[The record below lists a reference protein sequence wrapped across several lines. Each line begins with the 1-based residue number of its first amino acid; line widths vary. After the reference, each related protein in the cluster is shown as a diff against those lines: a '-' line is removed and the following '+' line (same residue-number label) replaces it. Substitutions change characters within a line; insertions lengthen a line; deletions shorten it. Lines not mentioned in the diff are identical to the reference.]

1 MKKKFSMAECSR
13 LQKGGKCGTPR
24 RKRIVVSTKTGSRYA
39 CPLGTTSV
47 TVPLV
52 APLNL
57 ENECR
62 QSIISQSS
70 RLHATKL

>member
-1 MKKKFSMAECSR
+1 VA
-13 LQKGGKCGTPR
+13 
-24 RKRIVVSTKTGSRYA
+24 STKTGSRYA
-39 CPLGTTSV
+39 CCLGTTSV

-57 ENECR
+57 ENEGR
-62 QSIISQSS
+62 HSIISQSS